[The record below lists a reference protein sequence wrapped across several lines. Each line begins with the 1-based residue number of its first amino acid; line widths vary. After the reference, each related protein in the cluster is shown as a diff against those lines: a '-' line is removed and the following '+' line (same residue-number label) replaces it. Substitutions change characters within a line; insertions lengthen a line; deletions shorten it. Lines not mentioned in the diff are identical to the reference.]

1 MQMTSYEKEN
11 YIEWIEQEF
20 NLDEKYGFIYE
31 DDLIDFKF
39 IENPTAKQERDLETT
54 QWKVTEFYNSMK
66 DEWLQEERDQQ
77 GMQEDIERTQES
89 DWAGSRGC

>member
-1 MQMTSYEKEN
+1 MEMSLQEQKD